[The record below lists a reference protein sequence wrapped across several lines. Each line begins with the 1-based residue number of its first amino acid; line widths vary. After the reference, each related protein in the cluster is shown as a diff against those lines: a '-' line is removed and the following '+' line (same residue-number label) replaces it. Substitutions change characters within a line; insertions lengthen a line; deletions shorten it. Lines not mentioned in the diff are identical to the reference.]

1 MHAHIAA
8 RRLFTAALRPLRQ
21 VPRGLLVAALS
32 LGAVGVAQASPELE
46 SARQAAPADA
56 WASKVADMPM
66 PNLKARL
73 TASAKA
79 ARPAHLDGRGAA
91 AQRPVQGYLARAT
104 R

>member
-21 VPRGLLVAALS
+21 VPRGLLVAAMT
-32 LGAVGVAQASPELE
+32 LGAVGAAQASPELDPVRQ
-46 SARQAAPADA
+46 SASADA

-73 TASAKA
+73 AASAKA
-79 ARPAHLDGRGAA
+79 ARPANLDGRGAA
-91 AQRPVQGYLARAT
+91 AARPVQGYLARAT